1 MRYDTTLSKLQ
12 VERKESKVLVVSRKA
27 GESIVIDGK
36 ITVKIV
42 SAGSDKVT
50 VGIDAPREVSILRA
64 ELFETIEENKAS
76 AAGTASAELS
86 GKQAQNL
93 ASLLKGKQGSK
104 LPGKPKL
111 GTHKSI
117 SPKD

>member
-1 MRYDTTLSKLQ
+1 M
-12 VERKESKVLVVSRKA
+12 LVVSRKA

-50 VGIDAPREVSILRA
+50 VGIDAPREISIVRA

-76 AAGTASAELS
+76 AAGNSSAQLS
-86 GKQAQNL
+86 DAQAQNL
-93 ASLLKGKQGSK
+93 ASLLKNKKGVS
-104 LPGKPKL
+104 PV
-111 GTHKSI
+111 GTIGLSAHAKKI

>member
-1 MRYDTTLSKLQ
+1 M
-12 VERKESKVLVVSRKA
+12 LVVSRKA
-27 GESIVIDGK
+27 GESIIIDGK

-50 VGIDAPREVSILRA
+50 VGIDAPREVSIVRS
-64 ELFETIEENKAS
+64 ELYETIEENKAAQS
-76 AAGTASAELS
+76 SNELT

-93 ASLLKGKQGSK
+93 AAMLKSK
-104 LPGKPKL
+104 KGVSSSTL
-111 GTHKSI
+111 GATRKKI

>member
-1 MRYDTTLSKLQ
+1 MRYATTLSKLQ

-64 ELFETIEENKAS
+64 ELYETIEENKAS
-76 AAGTASAELS
+76 AAGNAAAELS

-93 ASLLKGKQGSK
+93 AGLLKGKQGSS
-104 LPGKPKL
+104 PFGTHKL

-117 SPKD
+117 STKD